1 MEILKKI
8 WNFLFGKKKE
18 PVVLEETPVEEE
30 VIVGAP
36 TEVKV
41 ESKVDHCVTH
51 TRFKV
56 SCPACVVAATQ

>member
-1 MEILKKI
+1 MFKKI
-8 WNFLFGKKKE
+8 KQFICKILHIKACQCDDKPVVMKKE
-18 PVVLEETPVEEE
+18 VKEE
-30 VIVGAP
+30 V
-36 TEVKV
+36 TV

>member
-1 MEILKKI
+1 MKILKKI

-36 TEVKV
+36 TEVEV
-41 ESKVDHCVTH
+41 ESVDHCSGH
-51 TRFKV
+51 TRYRV
-56 SCPACVVAATQ
+56 NCDLCNAAIR

>member
-1 MEILKKI
+1 MKILKKI

-18 PVVLEETPVEEE
+18 PVVVEETPVEEE

-41 ESKVDHCVTH
+41 ESVGHCSGH
-51 TRFKV
+51 TRYRV
-56 SCPACVVAATQ
+56 NCDLCNAAIR

>member
-8 WNFLFGKKKE
+8 WNFLFGSKKEE
-18 PVVLEETPVEEE
+18 PVVLEETPAKEE
-30 VIVGAP
+30 P
-36 TEVKV
+36 KV